1 LNTGN
6 DDFLGKVV
14 VVWSAIGQFEPR
26 IDRQARRLAVSY
38 RNAMAIRDFV
48 DRNSIVRKI
57 WGDPDLV
64 LLIFAG
70 SAAEFA
76 LNRAV
81 DWLFFTGKIPR
92 DPIGRLFSTVRYAQE
107 IVFVDEQ
114 TARRTLDR
122 INAQHAQ
129 VEQQRRQTIP
139 DWAYRDVLY
148 MLIDYSERA
157 YALLYKPLST
167 VQQRELFEVFLRI
180 GEGLSI
186 PELPRSYDDWKADR
200 RRHMVR
206 DLTYSKH
213 TSMLFQQY
221 RKHLG
226 WWRYY
231 LLLEVQA
238 VLVPNEVRRLL
249 DLNSNQLMSGLVQ
262 TYGIIGN
269 SNLRSLVHSL
279 LIPPRYWSEVR
290 SFNRADIAR

>member
-1 LNTGN
+1 VIPLA
-6 DDFLGKVV
+6 DIKVTV
-14 VVWSAIGQFEPR
+14 
-26 IDRQARRLAVSY
+26 
-38 RNAMAIRDFV
+38 RDFV
-48 DRNSIVRKI
+48 DRGSIVRKI

-81 DWLFFTGKIPR
+81 DWLFFTGEIPR

-107 IVFVDEQ
+107 IVFVDEEK
-114 TARRTLDR
+114 ARRTLDR
-122 INAQHAQ
+122 INAQHAS
-129 VEQQRRQTIP
+129 VESQRAQTIP

-157 YALLYKPLST
+157 YALLYRSLSPR
-167 VQQRELFEVFLRI
+167 QKSDLFEVFLRI
-180 GEGLSI
+180 GEALCI
-186 PELPRSYDDWKADR
+186 PDLPATYAEWQLDR
-200 RRHMVR
+200 HRHLVR

-213 TSMLFQQY
+213 TALLYEAY

-226 WWRYY
+226 MWRYY

-238 VLVPNEVRRLL
+238 LLVPDEVRRQLR
-249 DLNSNQLMSGLVQ
+249 LNSNPIISGAAR
-262 TYGIIGN
+262 TYGIVNRG
-269 SNLRSLVHSL
+269 SLQSLVHTL

-290 SFNRADIAR
+290 SFDRRSKH

>member
-1 LNTGN
+1 M
-6 DDFLGKVV
+6 
-14 VVWSAIGQFEPR
+14 
-26 IDRQARRLAVSY
+26 VS
-38 RNAMAIRDFV
+38 RDFV
-48 DRNSIVRKI
+48 DRRSIVRTI

-81 DWLFFTGKIPR
+81 DWLFFTGEIPR

-107 IVFVDEQ
+107 IVFVDEEK
-114 TARRTLDR
+114 ARRTLDR
-122 INAQHAQ
+122 INAQHAS
-129 VEQQRRQTIP
+129 VESERGQTIP

-157 YALLYKPLST
+157 YALIHRPLSAC
-167 VQQRELFEVFLRI
+167 QKSDLFEVFLRI
-180 GEGLSI
+180 GEALHI
-186 PELPRSYDDWKADR
+186 PELPKTYSGWQLDR
-200 RRHMVR
+200 RRHLVR

-213 TSMLFQQY
+213 TALLYQAY

-226 WWRYY
+226 PWRYY

-238 VLVPNEVRRLL
+238 LLVPDEVRQLL
-249 DLNSNQLMSGLVQ
+249 HLNSNPLISSLAR
-262 TYGIIGN
+262 TYGIIG
-269 SNLRSLVHSL
+269 SRNLQSVTHTL

-290 SFNRADIAR
+290 KFDRG